1 MDKAKLKLVKKAIG
15 GDKPSFTLLLLQSQS
30 KLYKIAFSRLK
41 SEADSE
47 DALQNTIIL
56 SYENIYNLKNPKAF
70 DTWVVKILINECNKI
85 YFSNKKVLPSDDDY
99 LENESYEESFED
111 VEFVDLIK
119 RLSVNEQIVLYLY
132 YKNDYTIQE
141 ISDKLEI
148 KPNTIKSILRRSRK
162 KLKKLLE
169 DN

>member
-1 MDKAKLKLVKKAIG
+1 M
-15 GDKPSFTLLLLQSQS
+15 
-30 KLYKIAFSRLK
+30 
-41 SEADSE
+41 
-47 DALQNTIIL
+47 
-56 SYENIYNLKNPKAF
+56 
-70 DTWVVKILINECNKI
+70 
-85 YFSNKKVLPSDDDY
+85 PSDDDY
-99 LENESYEESFED
+99 LENESYEESFDD